1 MKKFLFS
8 RSIPFRITLLVIL
21 LAVVIPVVYYIT
33 GGIGE
38 AGAASGAQA
47 ADSLSAGPIDRV
59 VENVA
64 FGVGEKLTFDIN
76 YGFIN
81 AGTASIE
88 VGKLIEYNKR
98 PCYQIVS
105 RAESNSFFSTFYRV
119 DDRIESIFD
128 ATGLFSWRFGKHLK
142 EGSYQA
148 ERTYAFDQEK
158 HLVYD
163 DKDTIEVKPYVQDAL
178 SVMYLVR
185 TLPLEIGKS
194 TYVDNYVD
202 GKNYALEVRVLR
214 KETVNVKAG
223 AFDCLVVE
231 PLTSSVGVFKNEGR
245 LTVWLTDDRVRMPVL
260 MKSKIL
266 VGSVSAELTDFKL
279 GEIREF

>member
-1 MKKFLFS
+1 MKKLLS
-8 RSIPFRITLLVIL
+8 ERPVIVRIALLVLL
-21 LAVVIPVVYYIT
+21 LAVILPVAYYIT
-33 GGIGE
+33 GGVGN
-38 AGAASGAQA
+38 AGAAAGTRTN
-47 ADSLSAGPIDRV
+47 DTIGTGPIDRV
-59 VENVA
+59 VDNVA

-81 AGTASIE
+81 AGSASIE
-88 VGKLIEYNKR
+88 VAKLIEYNKR

-105 RAESNSFFSTFYRV
+105 RAESNSFFSTFYEV
-119 DDRIESIFD
+119 DDRIESILD
-128 ATGLFSWRFGKHLK
+128 ANGLFSWRFSKSLK
-142 EGSYQA
+142 EGSYRN
-148 ERTYAFDQEK
+148 ERAYSFDQER

-163 DKDTIEVKPYVQDAL
+163 GKDTISVKDYVQDAL
-178 SVMYLVR
+178 SVMYFVR
-185 TLPLEIGKS
+185 TQPLEIGKS
-194 TYVDNYVD
+194 IFIDNFVD

-231 PLTSSVGVFKNEGR
+231 PLTSTVGVFKNEGR
-245 LTVWLTDDRVRMPVL
+245 LTVWLTDDRLRMPVL

-279 GEIREF
+279 GEIREL